1 MAEIAAALRGAP
13 VPAKRMLAIGDTV
26 RTDIAG
32 AAAFGIDSLF
42 IGQGIHRD
50 EVLTPDG
57 AWNKAGLDRLL
68 AEEHRG
74 PVAAMTGVE
83 W

>member
-1 MAEIAAALRGAP
+1 MAMEAATGLRGG
-13 VPAKRMLAIGDTV
+13 VPLRERMLAIGDAI

-50 EVLTPDG
+50 EVMRSG
-57 AWNKAGLDRLL
+57 RLDADAVASLL
-68 AEEHRG
+68 STQHTH
-74 PVAAMTGVE
+74 PVAPWSV
-83 W
+83 